1 MSKRPYL
8 FWGKDVRPSYF
19 VEIDSE
25 GLPCAVSV
33 RRLHQGGRVLLG
45 FVFLGEEALRMLD
58 GGYLTFDTVAA
69 FSINLVVR
77 STLKIKNIISFVIMI
92 FKFYLELSKI
102 LDANF

>member
-1 MSKRPYL
+1 MSV
-8 FWGKDVRPSYF
+8 G
-19 VEIDSE
+19 
-25 GLPCAVSV
+25 
-33 RRLHQGGRVLLG
+33 RLHHGGRVLLC
-45 FVFLGEEALRMLD
+45 FVLISEEALRMLD